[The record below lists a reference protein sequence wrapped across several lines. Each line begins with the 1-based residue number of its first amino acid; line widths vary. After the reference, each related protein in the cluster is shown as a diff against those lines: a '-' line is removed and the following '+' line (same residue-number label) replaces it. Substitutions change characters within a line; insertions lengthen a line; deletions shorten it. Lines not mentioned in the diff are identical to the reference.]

1 MQRQENKIRTES
13 GGFSMDD
20 SEYLA
25 LRTNISHIVDEPY
38 SLWRK
43 ISSISKNTREVTSA
57 SFSTPQFRRHRW
69 GLDKFLECHSDDDK
83 HLYELVQHIEHT
95 KANDYTWDMEKIKI
109 MLSLWHSRNL
119 SSPSCT
125 MWEMPVFKTRYSLSS
140 IITSPFL
147 KTYLILLSQ

>member
-25 LRTNISHIVDEPY
+25 LRTNISHIVDE
-38 SLWRK
+38 
-43 ISSISKNTREVTSA
+43 
-57 SFSTPQFRRHRW
+57 
-69 GLDKFLECHSDDDK
+69 GLNKFLERHSDDDK

-109 MLSLWHSRNL
+109 VL
-119 SSPSCT
+119 
-125 MWEMPVFKTRYSLSS
+125 
-140 IITSPFL
+140 
-147 KTYLILLSQ
+147 